1 MSGLLLNVW
10 AMGKKK
16 AANEEMLTECQLK
29 QCGAR
34 AYTGG
39 GARGQYPFTGTQSY
53 YNVQIWNWGV
63 KSIIEGEIK

>member
-39 GARGQYPFTGTQSY
+39 GQGGSTPLQVLRAITMF
-53 YNVQIWNWGV
+53 
-63 KSIIEGEIK
+63 KSEIEE

>member
-39 GARGQYPFTGTQSY
+39 GGQGGSTPLQVLRAITMF
-53 YNVQIWNWGV
+53 
-63 KSIIEGEIK
+63 KSETEE

>member
-34 AYTGG
+34 AYTWGG
-39 GARGQYPFTGTQSY
+39 KGAVPLYRYSELLQCSNLKLRSEEY
-53 YNVQIWNWGV
+53 Y
-63 KSIIEGEIK
+63 